1 MTKNIKEAVLEF
13 LKENNTIVIAT
24 ASPEGKPQAATVYY
38 LVDDDFN
45 IYFAT
50 GRETDKFKN
59 LQSNKQAAFVVGTG
73 PAVITVQG
81 AGRVQEISDNE
92 LSEKGRIGAELYFKA
107 LKEWPVLKL
116 PHGGLAFFKIIPDQM
131 KFLNLD
137 SVGHHETYQESYY
150 QVI

>member
-1 MTKNIKEAVLEF
+1 MKKDIKESVLEF
-13 LKENNTIVIAT
+13 LKENETAVIST
-24 ASPEGKPQAATVYY
+24 ASPEGEPRAATVYY
-38 LVDDDFN
+38 IVDDDFN

-59 LQSNKQAAFVVGTG
+59 LQYNKRAAFVVGTG

-81 AGRVQEISDNE
+81 GGRVEE
-92 LSEKGRIGAELYFKA
+92 LDGDSLKEKGEIGGKLYFKA

-116 PHGGLAFFKIIPDQM
+116 PHAGISFFKIIPDRI

-137 SVGHHETYQESYY
+137 SVGHSETYKEGYY
-150 QVI
+150 QIL